1 MKSRYNEYILRKCTV
16 QDVSQIFE
24 LQEIIIDE
32 LDNKE
37 LLRQN
42 ERRMFEHC
50 VQEPNL
56 TVGIYDKEELIA
68 VAIFVVEH
76 GEEDLSLGL
85 ICHDVNLSANLK
97 LVMVKKAYRGN
108 GFQRA
113 LMWILEKYAYTNGF
127 THLCTAVSEKNIYSL
142 HNVKEAG
149 YEYDHNAVKYGG
161 LSRCVFV
168 KDIRQSVSPY
178 NKMILKVIGSLENKS
193 EPNALIEEGIDLNKC
208 FQGELSFASTGD
220 ILEYQ
225 DLDSGKVYYGLLIK
239 KITWMVLIY
248 ISEYNRL
255 QLVDFSYNINRLK
268 FQKVLINTGSVK

>member
-1 MKSRYNEYILRKCTV
+1 MKSKYNKYVLRKCTLY
-16 QDVSQIFE
+16 DTDQICE
-24 LQEIIIDE
+24 LQEIIIDG

-37 LLRQN
+37 ILRKN
-42 ERRMFEHC
+42 ERSMFERC

-56 TVGIYDKEELIA
+56 TIGVYDKKELIA

-85 ICHDVNLSANLK
+85 VCHEVNVSANFK
-97 LVMVKKAYRGN
+97 LVMVKEEYRGN

-113 LMWILEKYAYTNGF
+113 LMWILEKYAYNSGF
-127 THLCTAVSEKNIYSL
+127 THLCTTVSEKNIYSL

-168 KDIRQSVSPY
+168 KDINKSVSLY
-178 NKMILKVIGSLENKS
+178 DKMILKIVGSLENES
-193 EPNALIEEGIDLNKC
+193 EPNALTLEGIDLTKC
-208 FQGELSFASTGD
+208 FQGEMSFANTGD

-225 DLDSGKVYYGLLIK
+225 DLDSGESYYGLLIK
-239 KITWMVLIY
+239 KFTLMVLIY
-248 ISEYNRL
+248 IPENCRL
-255 QLVDFSYNINRLK
+255 QLVDFSYNISSLK
-268 FQKVLINTGSVK
+268 FERVLINTVGGI